1 MSDFSPSLIIYTI
14 VHGFV
19 SVVSKSRNYLVDA
32 IVRSFKRLPLHLHIT
47 IVRANSKR
55 HNLRKYLPSA
65 FSYSSKPC
73 FDILKKPFSRIGGDE
88 AALNTS
94 ETKSYLVQKGT
105 TVVYGTRISHQT
117 ASAEVEDI
125 VYMHNEHKA
134 QIKGERTFGKLGQ
147 EFEDEDNNL
156 LLTLSSV
163 LCIIIAGSECY
174 CR

>member
-1 MSDFSPSLIIYTI
+1 MGSFQSFQKAEIILWMPSFGASRDYRTICTSQSLEPIAKDIIYANIFQVLSLIPVNHVLTFKKTFLP
-14 VHGFV
+14 HWRRWSG
-19 SVVSKSRNYLVDA
+19 SKY
-32 IVRSFKRLPLHLHIT
+32 VR
-47 IVRANSKR
+47 
-55 HNLRKYLPSA
+55 
-65 FSYSSKPC
+65 
-73 FDILKKPFSRIGGDE
+73 DE
-88 AALNTS
+88 KLLST
-94 ETKSYLVQKGT
+94 EGYT